1 VKKVVDY
8 RPVVI
13 IGAPRSGTNMLRD
26 VLCKLQG
33 VGTWPCDEINYIWKH
48 GNIRVSTDEFS
59 ADLARPS
66 VIRYIRKRFDELA
79 KKEKLD
85 FVVEKT
91 CANSLR
97 VPFVDRVLPEA
108 RYVFIYRNGIDALA
122 SANLRWSAKLDPKY
136 LYEKAR
142 FVPAIDLPFYAL
154 KYFGNRFYRFFS
166 KEKRLAF
173 WGPQLQEMN
182 ALLNQYTLEQVCA
195 LQWQRCVEAAD
206 EALSQ
211 LPENRVVRVRY
222 EDFVESPQAELD
234 KICSKLDISVDEE
247 NLQYAVSG
255 VLRSSVGKGKKQL
268 DQDVIEEL
276 SSLIGETLANYGYR

>member
-1 VKKVVDY
+1 MADY
-8 RPVVI
+8 TPVVI

-48 GNIRVSTDEFS
+48 GNIRASSDEFS
-59 ADLARPS
+59 ADLASPS
-66 VIRYIRKRFDELA
+66 VIRYIRKRFDDLA

-108 RYVFIYRNGIDALA
+108 RYIFIYRNGIDALA

-154 KYFGNRFYRFFS
+154 KYFGNRFYQIFS

-173 WGPQLQEMN
+173 WGPQLREMN
-182 ALLNQYTLEQVCA
+182 TLLNQYTLEQVCA

-222 EDFVESPQAELD
+222 EDFVESPRAELV
-234 KICSKLDISVDEE
+234 KICSKLDISADEE
-247 NLQYAVSG
+247 SIGSAVSG
-255 VLRSSVGKGKKQL
+255 VLRGSVGKGKKQL
-268 DQDVIEEL
+268 DQGVIEAL
-276 SSLIGETLANYGYR
+276 SPLIDETLANYGYK